1 MVKRRALSKTDR
13 ERTPYAEAHGG
24 RKLGG
29 GAPAVVLGSTA
40 DDDGDAGHAFTWLA
54 RKDPMR
60 TSDAV
65 KRGEENYIYPVLS

>member
-1 MVKRRALSKTDR
+1 MEAHCTPREKEDVVKRRALSKTDR

-40 DDDGDAGHAFTWLA
+40 DDDGDASHCFHLA
-54 RKDPMR
+54 G
-60 TSDAV
+60 A
-65 KRGEENYIYPVLS
+65 KRPYADQ